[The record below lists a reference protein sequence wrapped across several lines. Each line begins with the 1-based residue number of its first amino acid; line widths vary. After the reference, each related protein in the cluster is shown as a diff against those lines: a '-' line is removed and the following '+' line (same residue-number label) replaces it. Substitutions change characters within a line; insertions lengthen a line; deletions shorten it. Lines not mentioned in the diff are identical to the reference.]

1 MPEVGNKRSFA
12 SRDALTGASIAL
24 VGLVALVLALDFD
37 ADSRMF
43 PAVAAGLLAAVGI
56 VATVLAIVKPSEAPL
71 GTDAHLGYAA
81 LAVVAIA
88 LWALAFGWGAGFLVP
103 TFLLQVVLLRLA
115 GVERPLYLLG
125 VAAVV
130 TGLAALAFIV
140 LLDVPLPPSRLPGFL
155 GEW

>member
-1 MPEVGNKRSFA
+1 MPEVGKKRSFV
-12 SRDALTGASIAL
+12 SPDALTGVSIAA
-24 VGLVALVLALDFD
+24 VGLVGSILALDFD

-43 PAVAAGLLAAVGI
+43 PAVAAGLLAVVG
-56 VATVLAIVKPSEAPL
+56 VLAAVFATIKPRERLVS
-71 GTDAHLGYAA
+71 TDAHLGYPA

-88 LWALAFGWGAGFLVP
+88 LWALAFGWGAGFLIP
-103 TFLLQVVLLRLA
+103 TFVLQVVLLKLA
-115 GVERPLYLLG
+115 GVQRPLYLLG

-155 GEW
+155 GDW